1 MEMDVGFSSPLGG
14 YSSSNGSQGS
24 QKWPNSAG
32 NGQSFNSG
40 SDQEL
45 MITCEFCGQ
54 FFDSRK
60 ALSCHA
66 RSHLRQ
72 LGVMWS
78 VNESPIDLLRD
89 ILLKEGSATATQVK
103 REPASTH
110 SSASPAWAN
119 HRRFS
124 EPSWAPQGSKRTFTP
139 PLDYSLNDKPSP
151 DKNGSSQS
159 GKLTV
164 LTPD

>member
-1 MEMDVGFSSPLGG
+1 
-14 YSSSNGSQGS
+14 
-24 QKWPNSAG
+24 
-32 NGQSFNSG
+32 
-40 SDQEL
+40 

-89 ILLKEGSATATQVK
+89 ILLKEGSATATQV
-103 REPASTH
+103 
-110 SSASPAWAN
+110 SACMCAVQLAMEGRSISHHVLPTCCGCAL
-119 HRRFS
+119 
-124 EPSWAPQGSKRTFTP
+124 EQGTKGRIITSA
-139 PLDYSLNDKPSP
+139 
-151 DKNGSSQS
+151 
-159 GKLTV
+159 
-164 LTPD
+164 

>member
-1 MEMDVGFSSPLGG
+1 MQRHVKGQIPPSFPFPSP
-14 YSSSNGSQGS
+14 
-24 QKWPNSAG
+24 
-32 NGQSFNSG
+32 G

-89 ILLKEGSATATQVK
+89 ILLKEGSATATQV
-103 REPASTH
+103 
-110 SSASPAWAN
+110 SACMCA
-119 HRRFS
+119 
-124 EPSWAPQGSKRTFTP
+124 
-139 PLDYSLNDKPSP
+139 
-151 DKNGSSQS
+151 
-159 GKLTV
+159 V
-164 LTPD
+164 